1 MASNNSFRDDSLSSS
16 PIAVSDSG
24 GALVGDAYPEPP
36 GSQIGSAAGSFQND
50 VGPLGGGDSG
60 GGGSGSS
67 SDAEFGF
74 GRAEFGQS
82 PLAGTVQIYER
93 HVFLCYKTPDVWPA
107 HVEAAEFDRLPR
119 LLSAALLA
127 RKGEMKRQTRLTI
140 CEGEDGTETSNG
152 DVLIFPD
159 MIRYRSLTHFDVD
172 AFVEEVL
179 VKDTEWLPGTSET
192 LKGSYVFVCSHG
204 SRDRRCGACGPVL
217 VRRFKEEIKS
227 HALHGLVSVSPCSH
241 IGGHKYAG
249 NIIIFSSSI
258 DGAVTGHW
266 YGYVTP
272 DDVPILLEQHIGKGE
287 IVDRL
292 WRGQMGLSEEDQKKA
307 QAFRLQLPGEISERE
322 KTSKESK
329 QPIQQNAVA
338 NGNTTEK
345 INCCQGSGN
354 ISCCGNPLPPEEKP
368 GNTNATEHEAKP
380 INSYRSSKS
389 CYSRKSC
396 SMPTWFESWERE
408 DTYATIAVV
417 AAVASVAVAIRCY
430 RQL

>member
-1 MASNNSFRDDSLSSS
+1 MASKNSYRDDSLSSS

-24 GALVGDAYPEPP
+24 GALVGDAYPDPP

-50 VGPLGGGDSG
+50 VGPLGGVDSG

-127 RKGEMKRQTRLTI
+127 RKGEMKRQI
-140 CEGEDGTETSNG
+140 GT
-152 DVLIFPD
+152 VYLIPYKF
-159 MIRYRSLTHFDVD
+159 IEL
-172 AFVEEVL
+172 L
-179 VKDTEWLPGTSET
+179 
-192 LKGSYVFVCSHG
+192 
-204 SRDRRCGACGPVL
+204 
-217 VRRFKEEIKS
+217 
-227 HALHGLVSVSPCSH
+227 
-241 IGGHKYAG
+241 
-249 NIIIFSSSI
+249 
-258 DGAVTGHW
+258 

-307 QAFRLQLPGEISERE
+307 QAFRLQLPRETSERE
-322 KTSKESK
+322 KSSKESK

-338 NGNTTEK
+338 NGNTTKK

-354 ISCCGNPLPPEEKP
+354 NISCCGNPLPSEEKP
-368 GNTNATEHEAKP
+368 GNTSATEHEAKP

-389 CYSRKSC
+389 CFSRKSC
-396 SMPTWFESWERE
+396 SMPTWFESWEPE
-408 DTYATIAVV
+408 DTYAAIAVV
-417 AAVASVAVAIRCY
+417 AAIASVAVAIRCY